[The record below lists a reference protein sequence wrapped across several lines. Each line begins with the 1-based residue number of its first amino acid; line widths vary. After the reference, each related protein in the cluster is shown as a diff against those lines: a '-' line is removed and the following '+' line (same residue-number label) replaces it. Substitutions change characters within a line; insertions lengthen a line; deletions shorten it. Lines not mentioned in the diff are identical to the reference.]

1 MLLIQSNVTPKS
13 SLKNFE
19 PRSYECH
26 KDQLLI
32 DCFTRIINEESSNSV
47 VSAQFYVSKEA
58 TNNPLNQSNIDL
70 IHLSAN
76 NIDSGLLQR
85 SKAFIEDIKRFQ
97 AEPSLDNLT
106 FNIVQKSY
114 LFKYYSIGHIAKL
127 DDAYNIIDP
136 ESTKLKELLK
146 INFKLKDKRISLNNL
161 EKAYDFLDLSLKLF
175 YEILYLNGWALN
187 FAERELSNKSEFA
200 FKLYAFLQ
208 SVWDA
213 FSFVILSKRFFSF
226 KSCKLNF
233 GDLVVLD
240 KLDIEVK
247 SLNKILSKF

>member
-1 MLLIQSNVTPKS
+1 M
-13 SLKNFE
+13 
-19 PRSYECH
+19 
-26 KDQLLI
+26 
-32 DCFTRIINEESSNSV
+32 
-47 VSAQFYVSKEA
+47 SAQFYVSKEA

-127 DDAYNIIDP
+127 ITYTERILHFIYIYRDDTYNIIDP